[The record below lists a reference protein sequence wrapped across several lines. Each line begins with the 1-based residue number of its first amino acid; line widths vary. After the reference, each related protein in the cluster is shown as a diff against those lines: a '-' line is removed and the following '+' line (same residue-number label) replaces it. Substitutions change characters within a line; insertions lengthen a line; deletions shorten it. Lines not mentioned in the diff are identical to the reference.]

1 MEGREFMAEKIL
13 LDPHGRGLE
22 SIFDLADLKKLRSL
36 GEIIWGKDQPMPEAG
51 WSPLRKEISIII
63 TGNWR
68 YGEVSQF
75 PNLRAILEVSGGFPS
90 PNQLDYTDCFTRSIR
105 VMSCAP
111 AFGPVVAEMALGLAI
126 ATARQIVW
134 NEAAFRRGEA
144 NWSHQNFGGTFT
156 LYDKPAGFIGFGGL
170 ARSLKPLL
178 EPFRASIQVY
188 DPWLTDS
195 YLEQQGVV
203 PVDLETLLKASRFIY
218 VLAVPTRSNRALLN
232 RQKLSLISKDA
243 IFLLMSRSHVV
254 DFEAL
259 TELLA
264 TGRFQAGIDVF
275 PQEPLPLDH
284 PIRTLPNVVLSS
296 HRAGAIGEGLLNIG
310 RLVTRDVEALVSG
323 KAPQEMQ
330 QVQPEY
336 IRARG

>member
-1 MEGREFMAEKIL
+1 M
-13 LDPHGRGLE
+13 
-22 SIFDLADLKKLRSL
+22 
-36 GEIIWGKDQPMPEAG
+36 
-51 WSPLRKEISIII
+51 
-63 TGNWR
+63 
-68 YGEVSQF
+68 
-75 PNLRAILEVSGGFPS
+75 
-90 PNQLDYTDCFTRSIR
+90 
-105 VMSCAP
+105 
-111 AFGPVVAEMALGLAI
+111 
-126 ATARQIVW
+126 
-134 NEAAFRRGEA
+134 
-144 NWSHQNFGGTFT
+144 
-156 LYDKPAGFIGFGGL
+156 
-170 ARSLKPLL
+170 
-178 EPFRASIQVY
+178 
-188 DPWLTDS
+188 TDS

-203 PVDLETLLKASRFIY
+203 PVDLETLLKTSRFIY

-264 TGRFQAGIDVF
+264 AGRFQAGIDVF